1 MATKLQQQRSLLEIS
16 TDALCLAV
24 STALRLA
31 APTAAQEP
39 AKPTAELPEISL
51 DQVSWHDNF
60 NDCWIVIYDRV
71 YDVTPF
77 LDEVSSSN

>member
-1 MATKLQQQRSLLEIS
+1 MAAKLQQQRSLLEIS

-31 APTAAQEP
+31 APTTSPEP
-39 AKPTAELPEISL
+39 VTAELPEISL
-51 DQVSWHDNF
+51 DQVSWHDNYK
-60 NDCWIVIYDRV
+60 DCWIVIYDRV

-77 LDEVSSSN
+77 LDEVCFFIL